1 MRRDRANKVW
11 CISYHI
17 GLLFALTA
25 SCCVCTAPQL
35 LLNDPVYDHT
45 LKRVGVEISGD
56 EEPHFLWDGTAYMSE
71 AEKPPTF
78 SDGKIRLPE
87 APRLYLE

>member
-1 MRRDRANKVW
+1 MYMMNSPLISFEME
-11 CISYHI
+11 CIDIQY
-17 GLLFALTA
+17 
-25 SCCVCTAPQL
+25 VAPTL

-45 LKRVGVEISGD
+45 LKRVGVDIKGD

-78 SDGKIRLPE
+78 ADGKIRLPE
-87 APRLYLE
+87 APRLYLDG